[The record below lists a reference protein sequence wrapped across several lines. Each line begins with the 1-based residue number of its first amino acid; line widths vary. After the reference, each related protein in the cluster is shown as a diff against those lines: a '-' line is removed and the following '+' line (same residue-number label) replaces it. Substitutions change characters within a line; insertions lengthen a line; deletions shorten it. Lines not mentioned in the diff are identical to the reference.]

1 MIRARTKMT
10 KVKKLYQV
18 LNEKGAGVYDY
29 IQDLLQLID
38 HQQANS
44 ATVKRPYLV
53 LRTCLGRSSMVFFFG
68 MQPVQLR
75 TSGP

>member
-18 LNEKGAGVYDY
+18 LNEKGAGVYGY
-29 IQDLLQLID
+29 IQDLLLLID

-53 LRTCLGRSSMVFFFG
+53 LRT
-68 MQPVQLR
+68 
-75 TSGP
+75 